1 MYKMARLIKQQL
13 TAQVIEHL
21 KNVIASGKYGM
32 GAKLPA
38 DPKLSVTS
46 ALIDHH
52 CKALSITQ
60 NKKRGR

>member
-1 MYKMARLIKQQL
+1 MARLIKQQL

-21 KNVIASGKYGM
+21 KNVIGLGKYSM
-32 GAKLPA
+32 GAKLPGE
-38 DPKLSVTS
+38 PQLNVTA

-52 CKALSITQ
+52 DKVLSISE